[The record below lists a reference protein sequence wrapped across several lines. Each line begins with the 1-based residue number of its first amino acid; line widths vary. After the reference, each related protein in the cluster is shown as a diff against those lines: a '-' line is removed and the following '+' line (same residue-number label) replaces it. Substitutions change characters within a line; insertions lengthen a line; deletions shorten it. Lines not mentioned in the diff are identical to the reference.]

1 MSLLIPAALAFGLII
16 PVILLFYFM
25 RPKRQERVVG
35 STLLW
40 RQSLQDLQAS
50 RPWQRLRFTPLLLLQ
65 ILAAIVIVLVLSRP
79 ATFFSSPIG
88 GHTIIIL
95 QTSASMQATD
105 VAPSRFEAARSR
117 IADLID
123 GLGPGDQI
131 SLIAMAG
138 SPQVMIASSSDK
150 DQLNAA
156 LARVKVTNQDADLQ
170 QALSLGSSLAAGH
183 SDARIL
189 IVGDGHVLTP
199 DRVITVPFPV
209 SYLEIGAD
217 TPNAALLAL
226 ASHSVQ
232 GNLVALAQIANYSR
246 QARALPVELYADGKL
261 VSVQTIS
268 LAAEASGVLQW
279 GPLPPTTRFL
289 YAHIIAQDAMKADHD
304 AWAIVGGSM
313 HGRALLVTN
322 GNSFLESALSIQ
334 PNIDLFVTTPAK
346 YRQDNTFDL
355 TVFDGY
361 IPPVLPSGDLFF
373 VNPPAGSYIFGM
385 SGPEIAVTRIS
396 AGSDSANLL
405 NEVDLSSIHTLH
417 VSHQLTPASSMQ
429 PVIVTPE
436 TPLLIAGEQGNRR
449 IAALSFDLHDSDL
462 PLQPG
467 FPVLMFNLVDWFLPP
482 PVAGSG
488 QVAPDTPVSIAA
500 WPGVNRITIT
510 GPGRQPVT
518 VAPPFP
524 VTPFNQTDTPGIYD
538 VTQYSVGPGGQVRHG
553 AFVVN
558 LFDPL
563 QSHLA
568 PADLLPI
575 AHSVAFTTSG
585 PGIPRVLREVW
596 PWIAAFLLL
605 VLCAEWWLFS
615 RSYTLR
621 TSISSR
627 KNLPSLRR
635 GGGGVDEGRGRLRR
649 PRPVRDQPLPHP
661 RATQA
666 SPPFPTLPPPLQA
679 ALKRIAKAR
688 KQREHKRSKGK
699 RNADV

>member
-1 MSLLIPAALAFGLII
+1 
-16 PVILLFYFM
+16 
-25 RPKRQERVVG
+25 
-35 STLLW
+35 
-40 RQSLQDLQAS
+40 
-50 RPWQRLRFTPLLLLQ
+50 
-65 ILAAIVIVLVLSRP
+65 VLTRP

-88 GHTIIIL
+88 GNTIIIL

-123 GLGPGDQI
+123 GLGPGDHL
-131 SLIAMAG
+131 SLIAMAR

-170 QALSLGSSLAAGH
+170 QALSLANSLAAGH
-183 SDARIL
+183 ADARIL

-199 DRVITVPFPV
+199 DQVIAVPFPV

-226 ASHSVQ
+226 ASHTVQ

-246 QARALPVELYADGKL
+246 QARSLPVELYADGKL
-261 VSVQTIS
+261 VSVQTLS
-268 LAAEASGVLQW
+268 LAAGASGVLQW
-279 GPLPPTTRFL
+279 EPLPPATRFL

-313 HGRALLVTN
+313 HGRALLVTS
-322 GNSFLESALSIQ
+322 GNSFLESALRIQ
-334 PNIDLFVTTPAK
+334 PNIDLFETTPAK
-346 YRQDNTFDL
+346 YTQDNTFDL
-355 TVFDGY
+355 TIFDGY
-361 IPPVLPSGDLFF
+361 VPPVLPSGDLFF
-373 VNPPAGSYIFGM
+373 VNPPAGSYIFGV

-405 NEVDLSSIHTLH
+405 NQVDLSSIHTLH
-417 VSHQLTPASSMQ
+417 VSHKLTPASSMQ

-436 TPLLIAGEQGNRR
+436 TPLLIAGEQANRR
-449 IAALSFDLHDSDL
+449 VAALSFDLHDSDL
-462 PLQPG
+462 PLQPS
-467 FPVLMFNLVDWFLPP
+467 FPVLMLNLVNWFLPS

-510 GPGRQPVT
+510 GPGQQPVT

-524 VTPFNQTDTPGIYD
+524 VTAFNSTDTPGIYD
-538 VTQYSVGPGGQVRHG
+538 VTQYSAGTGGQVRHG

-563 QSHLA
+563 QSRLA
-568 PADLLPI
+568 PIDLLPI
-575 AHSVAFTTSG
+575 AHSVAFTTNG

-596 PWIAAFLLL
+596 PWIAALLLL

-621 TSISSR
+621 TTTFSR
-627 KNLPSLRR
+627 KNAPSFRR
-635 GGGGVDEGRGRLRR
+635 GGGGVDEGWRRLRR
-649 PRPVRDQPLPHP
+649 PGTVSEIQR
-661 RATQA
+661 
-666 SPPFPTLPPPLQA
+666 TLQSRYKTI
-679 ALKRIAKAR
+679 LKRIAKAR
-688 KQREHKRSKGK
+688 KRRGKGRATNVGTPLAGVRGGPKQSKGK